1 MRSNE
6 PYIDKNEKEKAIDI
20 PSSRHEYER
29 TGDINEA
36 VISVQK
42 TTGFEITPG
51 WWMKNVGNEG
61 STEDILD
68 RFDAAF
74 ATFVREAS
82 AGSDQEK
89 EIGSEYAVAESPE
102 ALMAE
107 ERLKEMNEAMQRFGQ
122 FPAGFIEALEQ
133 HLQSKYFSEVPETEE
148 QVKYEKSFHDKLDR
162 LYPEDKREHVDILGV
177 DMVACGLDEK
187 EKNQHISI
195 VESALRRIDTKLG
208 EGSTKE
214 MFGDVS
220 LYLAD
225 DVISSGGQA
234 FGRENMIVVS
244 PGKMTMNLPE
254 VEAMLD
260 ANGMYRKGDRSELVN
275 HPEDHAG
282 IEFDIVHEFG
292 HILAYKAHD
301 NYDGKFAELN
311 LAEAPTQYGQAEVR
325 EDYAESWMYLIYG
338 GVIDDGRQSR
348 LNRDITSLR
357 NR

>member
-6 PYIDKNEKEKAIDI
+6 PYIDKNKKEKAIDI
-20 PSSRHEYER
+20 PSSRYEYER

-42 TTGFEITPG
+42 TTGFEITPA

-61 STEDILD
+61 STENILD

-102 ALMAE
+102 ALMAA
-107 ERLKEMNEAMQRFGQ
+107 ERLQEMNEAMQRFGQ
-122 FPAGFIEALEQ
+122 LPAGFIEALEQ

-162 LYPEDKREHVDILGV
+162 LYPEDKREHIDVLGV
-177 DMVACGLDEK
+177 DVIACGLDEDAK
-187 EKNQHISI
+187 SQYLST

-225 DVISSGGQA
+225 GVISGGGQA

-244 PGKMTMNLPE
+244 PSKMTMNLPE

-260 ANGMYRKGDRSELVN
+260 ANGTYRKGDRSELVD
-275 HPEDHAG
+275 HPGDHAG

-292 HILAYKAHD
+292 HILAYKAHG
-301 NYDGKFAELN
+301 NYDGKFVELN
-311 LAEAPTQYGQAEVR
+311 PAEAPTRYGQAKVR
-325 EDYAESWMYLIYG
+325 EDYAESWMYLVYG
-338 GVIDDGRQSR
+338 KLENEPRRSRLIDDVVSVK
-348 LNRDITSLR
+348 N
-357 NR
+357 